1 MDKEEKQIAYIN
13 ALKAVD
19 RMKQREAALKE
30 FAKVMFE
37 MSDEDLLNNEVK
49 SDENDT
55 E

>member
-1 MDKEEKQIAYIN
+1 MDKEEVKIAFVH

-37 MSDEDLLNNEVK
+37 MTDQDFENNQIMSV
-49 SDENDT
+49 ENDP